1 MAIIYGRSDAE
12 IEILSRAPDSVENIE
27 DIEPKAIEVKNKLS
41 IKRKDFLKDL
51 PTKIKK
57 EEGKLEEIKNDE
69 KKVIQKYDEKIKS
82 LEQEKTK
89 GRFSLISASLKIEIA
104 KHHSKRKEINIIK
117 KIEGK
122 QRDHIV
128 LWKEKPDEIFNYSQ
142 RNEIKEVNH
151 FERVRKDPMLA
162 GAKGEKLALKKLS
175 ELSDDYHIFCGVRIE
190 LPYFVRYHGRKN
202 LRKAQID
209 FIVISKKGVV
219 LIEVK
224 NWSDK
229 YIESHRNKIPHE
241 QADRAGM
248 LLWIVIKSR
257 WHWWLGQN
265 PRVKNVVLSIQGNIG
280 YDSNYKFVSESDL
293 DRINDFI
300 KNRKE
305 ELSDKQ
311 VSKLIGMFKD
321 EVSDWDD

>member
-12 IEILSRAPDSVENIE
+12 IVILSRAPDSVDNIE
-27 DIEPKAIEVKNKLS
+27 EIEPKAIEIKNKLHY
-41 IKRKDFLKDL
+41 KKKDFFEKL
-51 PTKIKK
+51 PDKIKN
-57 EEGKLEEIKNDE
+57 EEEKLEEIKNDE
-69 KKVIQKYDEKIKS
+69 KKAIQKYDEKIKS

-89 GRFSLISASLKIEIA
+89 GGFSLISASLKIEIA

-117 KIEGK
+117 KIEEK
-122 QRDHIV
+122 QRGHIA

-142 RNEIKEVNH
+142 RNTIKESNH

-175 ELSDDYHIFCGVRIE
+175 ELSDDYHVFCGVRVE

-202 LRKAQID
+202 LKKAQLD
-209 FIVISKKGVV
+209 FMIISKKGVV

-229 YIESHRNKIPHE
+229 YIESHRNKPPLE
-241 QADRAGM
+241 QVDRAGM
-248 LLWIVIKSR
+248 LLWIVIKSS
-257 WHWWLGQN
+257 WHWWLGPS
-265 PRVKNVVLSIQGNIG
+265 PRVKNVVLSIQGNMG
-280 YDSNYKFVSESDL
+280 HDSNYKFVSVSDL

-300 KNRKE
+300 QNRTE

-311 VSKLIGMFKD
+311 VNKLIGMFRN
-321 EVSDWDD
+321 EVSD